1 MSGATSRVRLLPA
14 LMVTMGVVLS
24 LRAAAAAQDAQEAP
38 KKNSAAADKPAGPP
52 KPAQPQPAPSQAAE
66 AAFAESAGLSA
77 QEVAV
82 LESLGARRKA
92 LEARERALDDRSA
105 LLTAAEGRIQQRID
119 ELKKIEG
126 AIEAMLGK
134 LDEDEEARITGLVNV
149 YSRMRAKDAAA
160 IFDALDEEVLVAVAR
175 RLREPVLAEIMGQ
188 MQPVAARK
196 LTRALAQAQKL
207 PEEAKSLLSDAK
219 AVVAKPPAAP
229 AAAAAAA
236 AKP

>member
-1 MSGATSRVRLLPA
+1 MSGGVSRVRLLPA

-24 LRAAAAAQDAQEAP
+24 LRAAAAAQDAQESP
-38 KKNSAAADKPAGPP
+38 KKGAASAEKPVNPV
-52 KPAQPQPAPSQAAE
+52 KLEPAQTSPNKALE
-66 AAFAESAGLSA
+66 EAFAGSAGLSA

-82 LESLGARRKA
+82 LESLGARRK
-92 LEARERALDDRSA
+92 LLDARERALDDRSA
-105 LLTAAEGRIQQRID
+105 LVMAAESRIQQRID

-134 LDEDEEARITGLVNV
+134 LDQEDEARITGLVNV

-175 RLREPVLAEIMGQ
+175 RLREPILAEIMGQ

-196 LTRALAQAQKL
+196 LTRALAEAQKL
-207 PEEAKSLLSDAK
+207 PEEAKALLGDAK
-219 AVVAKPPAAP
+219 
-229 AAAAAAA
+229 AAA
-236 AKP
+236 AKVPAATPAAGAAPKP